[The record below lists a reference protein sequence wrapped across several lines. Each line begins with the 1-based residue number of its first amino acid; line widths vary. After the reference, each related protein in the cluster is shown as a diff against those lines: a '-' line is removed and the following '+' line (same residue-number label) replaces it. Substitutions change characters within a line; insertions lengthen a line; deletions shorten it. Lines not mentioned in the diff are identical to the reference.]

1 MALDT
6 DAAVESALVAD
17 ATDVTE
23 TMVEMDADAVLVTP
37 VKAEEKD
44 SEAEDAAL
52 LSTEET
58 ASVEETAA
66 EDDAPTAEESSLD

>member
-1 MALDT
+1 MALDA

-17 ATDVTE
+17 ATDITE

-44 SEAEDAAL
+44 EDAAL

-66 EDDAPTAEESSLD
+66 SDDAPTAEESSLD